1 MAISDVKVKIDLVK
15 PVSSIGF
22 GVPLLLHYSGD
33 KAVEYKECGNL
44 TEVVAAGFEKTSPV
58 YKTAAL
64 IFAQDN
70 APAQIA
76 VAQTEDDAATW
87 LGKIDNM
94 DKNWRQLIPVTGESG
109 FNTTDEV
116 TKISPIIEVADGKLV
131 FYSFQKGTELAEVA
145 KKYNRT
151 FIFVCDKPEDYA
163 YSAAALV
170 GATAGLA
177 AGSFTYKNLILKGL
191 LPVDLTSTELK
202 AIHDAGAVSFVTKAG
217 DNVTSEGIVTSGE
230 YLDIIDS
237 EDYIIQQITYRTQKL
252 LNQVKKIPYTNSGI
266 AQLEN
271 ITLTVLKEA
280 AMAGMIAY
288 DDEAGSYQY
297 STNFGLRDAQPDS
310 DRVARKYAGGTFSF
324 KLAGAIHEVEIVGE
338 IEI

>member
-44 TEVVAAGFEKTSPV
+44 TEVVAAGFEKTSSV
-58 YKTAAL
+58 YKAAAL

-116 TKISPIIEVADGKLV
+116 TKISPII
-131 FYSFQKGTELAEVA
+131 EVA

>member
-15 PVSSIGF
+15 PVSGTGF
-22 GVPLLLHYSGD
+22 GVPLLLSYSGSTAI
-33 KAVEYKECGNL
+33 KYAECENL
-44 TEVVAAGFEKTSPV
+44 AEVVSAGFGKTSVV
-58 YKTAAL
+58 YKAAAL
-64 IFAQDN
+64 LFAQDN
-70 APAQIA
+70 APAKIA
-76 VAQTEDDAATW
+76 VEQTKDDAATW
-87 LGKIDNM
+87 LGKIDNISK
-94 DKNWRQLIPVTGESG
+94 DWRQLIPITGEDG
-109 FNTTDEV
+109 FNATTEV
-116 TKISPIIEVADGKLV
+116 TTISPIIEAMDGKLV
-131 FYSFQKGTELAEVA
+131 FYSFQKDTDLSGAA
-145 KKYNRT
+145 KTYNRT
-151 FIFVCDKPEDYA
+151 FMFVCEKPADYA

-191 LPVDLTSTELK
+191 TPLDLTSTELK

-237 EDYIIQQITYRTQKL
+237 EDYIIQQVTYRTQKL
-252 LNQVKKIPYTNSGI
+252 LNQVKKIPYTNAGI

-271 ITLTVLKEA
+271 VAITVLKEA

-288 DDEAGSYQY
+288 DDESGSYQY

-324 KLAGAIHEVEIVGE
+324 KLAGAVHEVEIIGE